1 LKSKFWGASYE
12 PYFDV
17 PAVGD
22 YDGDGKA
29 DFTVWRK
36 AESRWYVLQSSNGAT
51 RAIAQGKAGD
61 QPVSA
66 LPLN

>member
-36 AESRWYVLQSSNGAT
+36 AESRWYVLQSSDGAVRT
-51 RAIAQGKAGD
+51 ITHGKADD
-61 QPVSA
+61 QPIPTS
-66 LPLN
+66 PR